1 MNNKRLTRS
10 SDRMIAGVCGGIAE
24 YLGWDPTAV
33 RVAWVLLTFFTVFSG
48 GVVYLILWLVMP
60 EE

>member
-1 MNNKRLTRS
+1 
-10 SDRMIAGVCGGIAE
+10 MIGGVCSGLAE

-48 GVVYLILWLVMP
+48 VVVYLIFWLIMP
-60 EE
+60 ED

>member
-1 MNNKRLTRS
+1 MNNRRLTRS
-10 SDRMIAGVCGGIAE
+10 SNRMIGGVCSGLAE

-48 GVVYLILWLVMP
+48 VVVYLIFWLIMP
-60 EE
+60 ED